1 MKTGAQYELAR
12 SLTYLFIFLGGVRTF
27 FFTFKIH
34 YHCESEIYYVFNRA
48 GSSRF
53 VSTADRKLTETFT
66 NLSVK
71 QPILLINVTAPLL
84 LLHIILLP

>member
-1 MKTGAQYELAR
+1 MKTGAR
-12 SLTYLFIFLGGVRTF
+12 LFIYLLTF
-27 FFTFKIH
+27 FWAVCGLFFFLTFKIH

-66 NLSVK
+66 NLPVK

-84 LLHIILLP
+84 WLHITLLP